1 MLKEQLCKG
10 LAIAVGR
17 RRVRLCVLFSQ
28 SMVITFHWSPRE
40 TEGVPLSFNQP
51 LTHTHALW
59 QPFPQ
64 VPTKAAC
71 NSRKLILLYQWKT
84 LGNWGKE
91 VYRIVCIPWFSCF
104 LSNPG
109 RTTTLFYNFLFPP
122 CIHVPHP
129 RNSQCVNCKV
139 RAVSSMACGTWY
151 KANRFPYV
159 VPSSSLRPPSTHPM
173 WELGFLRRSRH
184 FNWKHLSP
192 SLLFLA
198 SLDLFVWA
206 HVCVQACLHVP
217 QSLALPLFSFASQA
231 ANWHMSQSHLPS
243 LPDLT

>member
-1 MLKEQLCKG
+1 MLKAQLCKG
-10 LAIAVGR
+10 FVTAVGR

-28 SMVITFHWSPRE
+28 FVVITFQSSPRE
-40 TEGVPLSFNQP
+40 IEGVPLSFTQH

-59 QPFPQ
+59 QPFPY

-71 NSRKLILLYQWKT
+71 NSRRLILLYQWKT
-84 LGNWGKE
+84 WGNWGKE
-91 VYRIVCIPWFSCF
+91 VYRIVFIPWFSCF
-104 LSNPG
+104 VSNPV
-109 RTTTLFYNFLFPP
+109 RTTTLFYNLLFPP

-139 RAVSSMACGTWY
+139 RAVSSMASGTWY
-151 KANRFPYV
+151 NANRFPYG

-192 SLLFLA
+192 SLLFLG
-198 SLDLFVWA
+198 SLGLFVWA
-206 HVCVQACLHVP
+206 HVCVQACLHVS
-217 QSLALPLFSFASQA
+217 QSLGLPLLSFASQA
-231 ANWHMSQSHLPS
+231 DNWDMSQSRVPS
-243 LPDLT
+243 PPDLT